1 MLLAY
6 SLVWKLNA
14 IVQLQPL
21 KYKILLKP
29 IYKNNILINVVNYVT
44 KRVNPV
50 ANIQYYVWCFGVLY
64 SYVLLDY

>member
-1 MLLAY
+1 MLLSY
-6 SLVWKLNA
+6 SPVWKLNA

-64 SYVLLDY
+64 SDFNC